1 MNIITIANIL
11 QLYKRRPNKPCVIE
25 VIEKKWRLCNV
36 LQEENIVT
44 PWWRAESEISAA
56 GFVRCSCTERAAND
70 ISVLSFLIIARKMC
84 FNV

>member
-1 MNIITIANIL
+1 MNIIIIANIL

-25 VIEKKWRLCNV
+25 RKWRLCNV

-56 GFVRCSCTERAAND
+56 GFVSSEKYLYWKGCKWYFSPEFFNYRPQN
-70 ISVLSFLIIARKMC
+70 VL
-84 FNV
+84 